1 MSKENVLFVAG
12 MACLGAGAYL
22 VHPGL
27 ALMVLGVWL
36 LIGSYFE
43 YEKNNPDEEEDEK

>member
-1 MSKENVLFVAG
+1 MSKENALFLAG
-12 MACLGAGAYL
+12 MACLEVGAIL

-27 ALMVLGVWL
+27 ALMVLGGWL

-43 YEKNNPDEEEDEK
+43 YEKNNPDEEEDEE